1 MGLLIESLDAVPGPS
16 FTSVTA
22 LFCSLIVSFGKV
34 YLPSK
39 HGELLWTE
47 FAFCIFLLYTPSW
60 HRTYF
65 CLRNSL
71 GAQKEIH
78 IYFLFQHNTI
88 ECLLCS
94 VLVIFHPDH
103 WTQQYTIGSWESNM
117 RWFTSGRMGS
127 GYLGACTLGWGR
139 MNLSQDSYCP
149 LCAFGQVA

>member
-1 MGLLIESLDAVPGPS
+1 MKCTSRVGVDGEETKSCSCCHFRFQIVGLLIESLDTAPGPS
-16 FTSVTA
+16 VTYVTA
-22 LFCSLIVSFGKV
+22 LFCFLIVSFGKV

-71 GAQKEIH
+71 GARKEIH
-78 IYFLFQHNTI
+78 IYFLFQHNPI

-94 VLVIFHPDH
+94 ILVILHPD
-103 WTQQYTIGSWESNM
+103 Y
-117 RWFTSGRMGS
+117 
-127 GYLGACTLGWGR
+127 
-139 MNLSQDSYCP
+139 
-149 LCAFGQVA
+149 